1 MAKRQFR
8 LLTSISSNEVSLCS
22 KYNSGANKQ
31 TEFEL
36 VKNQEGTKDS
46 NMKEVLQKF
55 IDMCGEQQEPCCAF
69 HDFLNYWLEYDID
82 NTYYNLLSDA
92 LRNGISEIQHLD
104 KPKEEKEPM
113 FVDLFNMFLDEFRAL
128 PITKT
133 QDGKYEVSLST
144 NSHIQDVVENPQNE
158 TDVITKEKTSKMEKQ
173 NMFEQAIDLLK
184 SAFGLEKTETPA
196 EEQPEVQPQVEE
208 VAEETQEVEAPATEE
223 TVEETPVEEVA
234 KTEEVEPAEV
244 EAPVV
249 EESVEEKVEAEEVIA
264 NEGEENGL
272 QEQKEEVEQEEAKTE
287 EVIEEVAKTESET
300 EAVNVEE
307 LVKAKLEV
315 EKELAELKK
324 ANEIKAIEI
333 EKMTFVQKA
342 KDEYSMLVGTPE
354 EIGEKLYSISK
365 SSLSEDVKDFVMEQL
380 KKVSA
385 SNEELTE
392 EVGSITKNAGDM
404 TDEEI
409 VYAKAEEL
417 AKAEGISINKALRKI
432 NK

>member
-1 MAKRQFR
+1 
-8 LLTSISSNEVSLCS
+8 
-22 KYNSGANKQ
+22 
-31 TEFEL
+31 
-36 VKNQEGTKDS
+36 
-46 NMKEVLQKF
+46 
-55 IDMCGEQQEPCCAF
+55 
-69 HDFLNYWLEYDID
+69 
-82 NTYYNLLSDA
+82 
-92 LRNGISEIQHLD
+92 
-104 KPKEEKEPM
+104 
-113 FVDLFNMFLDEFRAL
+113 
-128 PITKT
+128 
-133 QDGKYEVSLST
+133 
-144 NSHIQDVVENPQNE
+144 
-158 TDVITKEKTSKMEKQ
+158 MEKQ

-287 EVIEEVAKTESET
+287 EVVEEVAKTESET